1 MGVIEMSL
9 SDYLD
14 KRKSKWPE
22 ISKYVRESNH
32 RDMLLEALSS
42 MFVRD
47 GLPEDLDGKK
57 RIEEWLLIHGAVAY
71 VRPGKGRYG
80 TDGKPS
86 GNYKR
91 SEYRVGWCNFGGDP
105 YPDGIG
111 SIAIVNG
118 YDGYVEQFD
127 DWRHNDNIVVAFN
140 NQTMTPDFN
149 IIYTAEFLTEYDV
162 SLRNQ
167 IIYSRLF
174 PVPTADDDK
183 VAATLQEMLDDMHTG
198 RIKVITS
205 KNVFK
210 QLCPEQGGE
219 GNGIEVV
226 QLSDPKASDHIQYLD
241 HGRDDILRW
250 FWRQYGMD
258 IQASSKMAQQTVDEV
273 KAGSEQSMI
282 IPHER
287 YHCRQKEVEDLK
299 RVFGWDVTIEFTEPW
314 QNAFAKCEREEAA
327 QDGTNDEVG
336 IPAGDDRLS
345 TAPDGSNEFQNGSDS
360 DDSGN
365 ESND

>member
-1 MGVIEMSL
+1 MGVLDMSL
-9 SDYLD
+9 SEYLD

-32 RDMLLEALSS
+32 RDMLLEALAS
-42 MFVRD
+42 MFVRE
-47 GLPEDLDGKK
+47 GLPEDLDGEK
-57 RIEEWLLIHGAVAY
+57 RIEEWLLIYGAVAY
-71 VRPGKGRYG
+71 VRPGRGEIG
-80 TDGKPS
+80 TSPRPS
-86 GNYKR
+86 GDYKR
-91 SEYRVGWCNFGGDP
+91 SDYRVGWATFGGDP

-111 SIAIVNG
+111 SICFCNG
-118 YDGYVEQFD
+118 YDGYVESFR

-140 NQTMTPDFN
+140 NKTFTPDLN

-174 PVPTADDDK
+174 PIPTADDDK
-183 VAATLQEMLDDMHTG
+183 TAATLQEMLDDMHTG

-210 QLCPEQGGE
+210 QLCPEQAGGN
-219 GNGIEVV
+219 NGIEVV

-241 HGRDDILRW
+241 HGKDDILRW

-273 KAGSEQSMI
+273 RAGSEQSMI

-287 YHCRQKEVEDLK
+287 YHCRQEEAAELK
-299 RVFGWDVTIEFTEPW
+299 KVFGWDVTIEFTEPW
-314 QNAFAKCEREEAA
+314 QNAFAKCEREEVA
-327 QDGTNDEVG
+327 QNGTDDEVVKT
-336 IPAGDDRLS
+336 P
-345 TAPDGSNEFQNGSDS
+345 
-360 DDSGN
+360 
-365 ESND
+365 

>member
-1 MGVIEMSL
+1 MGYTEMSL
-9 SDYLD
+9 AEYLD
-14 KRKSKWPE
+14 RRKNKWPE

-32 RDMLLEALSS
+32 RDMLLEALAS
-42 MFVRD
+42 MFERR
-47 GLPEDLDGKK
+47 GLPEDLDGSD
-57 RIEEWLLIHGAVAY
+57 RIEEWILIHGAVAY
-71 VRPGKGRYG
+71 VRPGKGEKG
-80 TDGKPS
+80 TSSQPS
-86 GNYKR
+86 GDYKR
-91 SEYRVGWCNFGGDP
+91 SEYRVGWATFGGDP

-111 SIAIVNG
+111 SICFCNG
-118 YDGYVEQFD
+118 YDGYVESFR

-140 NQTMTPDFN
+140 NKTRTPDFN
-149 IIYTAEFLTEYDV
+149 IVYTSEFLIEYDI

-167 IIYSRLF
+167 VIYSRLF

-183 VAATLQEMLDDMHTG
+183 TAATLQEMLDDMHTG

-205 KNVFK
+205 KNVFR
-210 QLCPEQGGE
+210 QLCPEQAGE

-287 YHCRQKEVEDLK
+287 YHCRQEEAAELK
-299 RVFGWDVTIEFTEPW
+299 KVFGWDVTIEFTEPW

-327 QDGTNDEVG
+327 ADGTDEQMG
-336 IPAGDDRLS
+336 EAAGDDRLD
-345 TAPDGSNEFQNGSDS
+345 TAPDGSGQLQNGSDS
-360 DDSGN
+360 DNSGN
-365 ESND
+365 EPDS